1 MLFQVLPLDC
11 YILIHSTR
19 VPVLGR
25 KATMKDQIEKYT
37 GKLLAD
43 RSACPDA
50 IAFAAQ
56 DDTLITS
63 GAPELARLAGATLAR
78 LNALA
83 LVVARPSL
91 PFADFL
97 VARAPAGDCAI
108 LPQDTETRTFLHDIP
123 FLRRGELPEDPSGE
137 IARLLANRKGVIVE
151 GVGIVALGS
160 ITVEQAFINYS
171 SVFHST
177 FVKYLQDVLSDGFL
191 IPGEREAFQAF
202 RRDWLKPLSAEGL
215 VFRGELSE
223 DREEILSE
231 VETVGRFT
239 VERGLVDSFFGNISA
254 RAGEL
259 IYISQ
264 TAASL
269 DELKGCIDPVPTDN
283 SSTTGITASSELLAH
298 RKIFEE
304 TGARVILH
312 GHPKFAVVMSML
324 CETRDCPIKDCW
336 KDCPQVRLLGGTPV
350 VAGEIG
356 AGGLAKRVPPVIG
369 ATGSA
374 IVYGHGVFT
383 IGREGFGEA
392 FAALVEVE
400 NFCREEYF
408 RRLDQVQ
415 VL

>member
-1 MLFQVLPLDC
+1 
-11 YILIHSTR
+11 
-19 VPVLGR
+19 
-25 KATMKDQIEKYT
+25 MKDQIKKYT
-37 GKLLAD
+37 DKLTAD
-43 RSACPDA
+43 RSALAEA

-56 DDTLITS
+56 DDLLITA
-63 GAPELARLAGATLAR
+63 GPEGLAGLAAATLSR

-83 LVVARPSL
+83 LVAARPSL
-91 PFADFL
+91 PFAEFL
-97 VARAPAGDCAI
+97 LARAPKEESCI

-123 FLRRGELPEDPSGE
+123 FLRREDFEQDPSPQ
-137 IARLLANRKGVIVE
+137 IAKLLGNRKGVIVE
-151 GVGIVALGS
+151 GVGIVAVGA
-160 ITVEQAFINYS
+160 ITVEQAYINYS

-177 FVKYLQDVLSDGFL
+177 FVKYLQDLLSEGFL
-191 IPGEREAFQAF
+191 LPGEREAFESF
-202 RRDWLKPLSAEGL
+202 RRQWLRPLSAEGL
-215 VFRGELSE
+215 SFRAELSE
-223 DREEILSE
+223 DKDEILSE
-231 VETVGRFT
+231 IETVGRYT

-312 GHPKFAVVMSML
+312 GHPKFAVIMSML
-324 CETRDCPIKDCW
+324 CEKENCSIRDCW
-336 KDCPQVRLLGGTPV
+336 KECPQVRHLGETPV

-369 ATGSA
+369 ATGGA
-374 IVYGHGVFT
+374 VVYGHGVFT
-383 IGREGFGEA
+383 IGRAGFGQA
-392 FAALVEVE
+392 FDTMVEVE
-400 NFCREEYF
+400 NFCRADYF
-408 RRLDQVQ
+408 RRLEARDR
-415 VL
+415 